1 MNENPVGSLSMSID
15 IQEVC
20 LPYVTFSVRCSK
32 GDLYSESLQGYR
44 GKSRLRWLYGG
55 SYTDTGGVFDIN
67 DALTLKQVESLRD
80 SGTLF
85 EHIRSIDSVFTD
97 YPAVTV
103 SAKEEKKLYNGNPLP
118 WNACTVTEG
127 DASGMYRV
135 YDKEGHFIG
144 IYRKAAQSDILHP
157 DKLFFD
163 MP

>member
-1 MNENPVGSLSMSID
+1 MAALTRTQVA
-15 IQEVC
+15 
-20 LPYVTFSVRCSK
+20 F
-32 GDLYSESLQGYR
+32 
-44 GKSRLRWLYGG
+44 
-55 SYTDTGGVFDIN
+55 FDIN

-85 EHIRSIDSVFTD
+85 EHIRSIDSVFAD